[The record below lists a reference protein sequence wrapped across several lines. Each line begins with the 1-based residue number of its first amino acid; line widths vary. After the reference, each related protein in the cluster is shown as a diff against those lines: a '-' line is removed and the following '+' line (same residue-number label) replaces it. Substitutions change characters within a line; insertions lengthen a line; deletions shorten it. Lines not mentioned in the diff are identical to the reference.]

1 MRTNCKSTTLS
12 LLSNYHNEVVKA
24 YIRLNNLI
32 LILIKVL
39 KCEAIMEI

>member
-1 MRTNCKSTTLS
+1 MPTNCKSTTLS

-32 LILIKVL
+32 LIALKVL
-39 KCEAIMEI
+39 NCEVIMEI